1 LRSGRGR
8 LDGRDYAIYSYKAAR
23 GCQTSTAMTLAKKM
37 MARKSITRPARA
49 NKSAARKKQLPASEK
64 TLLAPET
71 VSSKKDDIIQTRT
84 IAHDLSNS
92 LEAILQASY
101 LLSQA
106 KLDPNSKRWVQLIDS
121 ASQEAA
127 RLNRELRKHLRNI
140 CED

>member
-1 LRSGRGR
+1 
-8 LDGRDYAIYSYKAAR
+8 
-23 GCQTSTAMTLAKKM
+23 MTLAKKM
-37 MARKSITRPARA
+37 MARKSITRPPRA